1 VSLLPTAHHCIIRQ
15 EQLAVKHC
23 VKPHQFFASHLTT
36 KMKRASTRNRPEKNS
51 EDNKYK
57 GGITPLTMANRKG
70 TKIGETY
77 SVE

>member
-1 VSLLPTAHHCIIRQ
+1 
-15 EQLAVKHC
+15 
-23 VKPHQFFASHLTT
+23 
-36 KMKRASTRNRPEKNS
+36 MKRASTRNRPEKNS

-57 GGITPLTMANRKG
+57 GGIIPLTMANRKG